1 MFQVSDITRYYGQ
14 RLGVVC
20 LDQII
25 LMSYYVPPSSQEKT
39 VRLKNMHTSLTSL
52 KKKNKRIQLKVHILE
67 KEAVSLHPEQSTDI
81 SDLISELNPTV
92 EQQFPPDSPQH
103 IFWEQQRRRFKEKRQ
118 MKWHPLESTTYSVC
132 S

>member
-92 EQQFPPDSPQH
+92 EQ
-103 IFWEQQRRRFKEKRQ
+103 
-118 MKWHPLESTTYSVC
+118 
-132 S
+132 